1 MQPDTEYIMQDQDKS
16 IMQDPIV
23 HPPASITLLG
33 FSTPVLPQCMLN
45 IGPVVL
51 CGPATEKKKCTK

>member
-23 HPPASITLLG
+23 HPSASITLLG

-51 CGPATEKKKCTK
+51 